1 MTFNSKSADIR
12 EKMLTLESKRVEK
25 QESKR
30 VEKPERLPLRSREQN
45 L

>member
-1 MTFNSKSADIR
+1 MNFNSKSADIR
-12 EKMLTLESKRVEK
+12 AKKLTLESKRVEK